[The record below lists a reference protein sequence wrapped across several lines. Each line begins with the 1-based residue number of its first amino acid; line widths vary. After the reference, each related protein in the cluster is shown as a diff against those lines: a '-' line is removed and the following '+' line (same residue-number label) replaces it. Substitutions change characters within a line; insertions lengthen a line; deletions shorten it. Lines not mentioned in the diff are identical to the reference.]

1 MVKILFDFL
10 KKLWNASPNGIVQ
23 AVRHRL
29 APSRSASNEISHQI
43 VPPYDPDGDE
53 IQRLKSIPRY
63 IPTTTV
69 FMDKELNLVDAD
81 SYLSMYEEIFE
92 KRNYEF
98 EASRKD
104 PLIIDCGAN
113 IGVSII
119 FFKTM
124 YPASRIIAF
133 EPDKNVFAA
142 LKKNVESF
150 GFVDIE
156 LHNKAVWN
164 AESEISFYS
173 EGSWGGRI
181 PKPGDEE
188 NIVKINTVRL
198 KDFLDQKVD
207 FLKIDVEGAETEI
220 LKDCAESLTMVD
232 YLFVEYHS
240 HSKEQQTLHDIL
252 SIIQDAGFRYHVK
265 EASCRKLPFIEKSIP
280 GMDLQLDI
288 FGFRL

>member
-1 MVKILFDFL
+1 MVKMLFDFL
-10 KKLWNASPNGIVQ
+10 KKLWNASPRDIVQ
-23 AVRHRL
+23 AIRHRL
-29 APSRSASNEISHQI
+29 TPNRSASDGISRLI
-43 VPPYDPDGDE
+43 VPPYDPNGDE
-53 IQRLKSIPRY
+53 IQRLKSMPRY

-69 FMDKELNLVDAD
+69 FMDKQLELVDAD
-81 SYLSMYEEIFE
+81 SFLSMCEEIFV

-98 EASRKD
+98 EANRKD

-113 IGVSII
+113 IGMSII
-119 FFKTM
+119 FFKKM
-124 YPASRIIAF
+124 YPACRIIAF
-133 EPDKNVFAA
+133 EPDKNVFDA

-150 GFVDIE
+150 GFKNVE

-164 AESEISFYS
+164 AESELDFYS

-188 NIVKINTVRL
+188 NIIKVSTIRL
-198 KDFLDQKVD
+198 KDFLNQQVD

-220 LKDCAESLTMVD
+220 IKDCAENLTAVD

-240 HSKEQQTLHDIL
+240 HSEERQTLQEIL
-252 SIIQDAGFRYHVK
+252 SIIKGAGFRYHIK
-265 EASCRKLPFIEKSIP
+265 EASCRKLPFIEKSIQ